1 MMGFGMGF
9 GWILGLVI
17 LGLAFWLFMEITG
30 SKGSIGK
37 ENPLDILRKR
47 YARGE
52 INHDQYEQMK
62 KDLLH

>member
-9 GWILGLVI
+9 GWILGLVV

-30 SKGSIGK
+30 SKESSGK

-47 YARGE
+47 YARGD

-62 KDLLH
+62 KDLQH